1 MTLMHHRGRLA
12 LALVALAA
20 IAVLVV
26 KLAGGSSGDAAIATA
41 ATDPHAKA
49 NVPAAQLRRVL
60 AATESASQSASQ
72 AELIS
77 QGRALFESSSLAKAG
92 ESCGGCHTL
101 GTANISVGLTPHLA
115 ADGKTV
121 LFGRDPPSL
130 VGARRTAPYGWT
142 AATPTLRQMVVNTIL
157 GHFKDGATQSADTT
171 AQQAAALEAYVASIK
186 PPTTSFDQGTMSAA
200 AIRGEDLFQGKGAC
214 IACHG
219 GPLFT
224 DNGLHNTLVPQRDG
238 WNDPGATTPPGAFNT
253 PTLRD
258 LRNTAPYMHNGVF
271 ATLKDVVE
279 FYNARSSIAP
289 LNLTPQEIDDLVAYL
304 DSL

>member
-1 MTLMHHRGRLA
+1 
-12 LALVALAA
+12 
-20 IAVLVV
+20 
-26 KLAGGSSGDAAIATA
+26 
-41 ATDPHAKA
+41 
-49 NVPAAQLRRVL
+49 
-60 AATESASQSASQ
+60 
-72 AELIS
+72 
-77 QGRALFESSSLAKAG
+77 
-92 ESCGGCHTL
+92 
-101 GTANISVGLTPHLA
+101 
-115 ADGKTV
+115 
-121 LFGRDPPSL
+121 
-130 VGARRTAPYGWT
+130 
-142 AATPTLRQMVVNTIL
+142 
-157 GHFKDGATQSADTT
+157 
-171 AQQAAALEAYVASIK
+171 
-186 PPTTSFDQGTMSAA
+186 MSAA

-289 LNLTPQEIDDLVAYL
+289 LNLTPQEVDDLVAYL